1 MKFSA
6 FNLKQEVI
14 NALNELGYDKLTPVQ
29 ELVIPKALKNE
40 NIVVQSETGTG
51 KTHSFIVPIINNI
64 DFTKTI
70 QAIIITPTR
79 ELARQTYTFINEF
92 NKFLPDL
99 SCKLFISGQDQNKD
113 IDSIENGC
121 QIIVSTPGRLNF
133 LKSFLNKTNSNIKT
147 IVLDEADMLI
157 DPGFINDIDEI
168 INNFDEPKLQVFSAT
183 INKQVEIFLKKY
195 IGADYT
201 ITMSEENYTSNT
213 VKHYFI
219 DTKHKNINDCVV
231 NFIKIVNPFL
241 LMIFTN
247 SQEETRKI
255 YKHLSNLKYKCGIL
269 SGELLPRERK
279 SMLRRIKA
287 NEFEIICCT
296 DIASRG
302 LDIENVSDVLSL
314 DLPNNLEYYYHRAG
328 RSGRNFKNGSSYVF
342 YDNDHLD
349 KLQKL
354 LDSGLKVQFLKFKN
368 TELTENKNFSIKQN
382 SKNKVINAELNKDIK
397 KAIHEAKSK
406 KIKPNYKKKVKRA
419 VEKVKKKYKKEAI
432 KRNIRKELNNYYKG
446 SKK

>member
-1 MKFSA
+1 
-6 FNLKQEVI
+6 
-14 NALNELGYDKLTPVQ
+14 
-29 ELVIPKALKNE
+29 
-40 NIVVQSETGTG
+40 
-51 KTHSFIVPIINNI
+51 
-64 DFTKTI
+64 
-70 QAIIITPTR
+70 
-79 ELARQTYTFINEF
+79 
-92 NKFLPDL
+92 
-99 SCKLFISGQDQNKD
+99 
-113 IDSIENGC
+113 
-121 QIIVSTPGRLNF
+121 
-133 LKSFLNKTNSNIKT
+133 
-147 IVLDEADMLI
+147 MLI